1 MTAAG
6 GVGRFH
12 RERCPAAEAAEVR
25 DLRRRDDRSAAAA
38 NAVKSA
44 TADLAPPTTGGVRS
58 RHRRHRPRRRL
69 RSSIRRALRTDD
81 QVPSPITDLQAAVDD
96 AIAALDRLERA
107 VKVRPGDDP
116 RLIGL
121 VRGAKDAVR
130 AVRDRTIP

>member
-1 MTAAG
+1 MVKSSKSSPG
-6 GVGRFH
+6 S
-12 RERCPAAEAAEVR
+12 P
-25 DLRRRDDRSAAAA
+25 AAAA
-38 NAVKSA
+38 M
-44 TADLAPPTTGGVRS
+44 
-58 RHRRHRPRRRL
+58 

-130 AVRDRTIP
+130 AVRDPRWCHRDCVWAER